1 MKIDYIPCD
10 ERNYREGKR
19 SLNSIKYIVIH
30 YTANNGDTARNNGAY
45 FGREYVGASANYFVD
60 SNEIIQS
67 VLDEYVAWHCGGKL
81 ESSHHPYR
89 NICTNSNSIG
99 VELCSIKQNGEYA
112 FKQETVNLAAEL
124 TRYLMGRYNIPIEN
138 VIRHYDVTGKNC
150 PAPFVAHEDQWKKFK
165 ELLVKKEEEKVTYNE
180 FKQFMIKYEAEKE
193 KETVSDYAKD
203 SVAKAVKN
211 GISDGSAPKANCTRE
226 QVITMLD
233 RAGVL

>member
-1 MKIDYIPCD
+1 MKIDYIPCY
-10 ERNYREGKR
+10 EKNYREGKR
-19 SLNSIKYIVIH
+19 SLSFIKYIVIH
-30 YTANNGDTARNNGAY
+30 YTANNGDTARNNGEY

-89 NICTNSNSIG
+89 NICMNSNSIG
-99 VELCSIKQNGEYA
+99 IELCSIKQNGEYA
-112 FKQETVNLAAEL
+112 FKQETINLAAEL
-124 TRYLMGRYNIPIEN
+124 TRYLMGRYNIPVEN
-138 VIRHYDVTGKNC
+138 VIRHYDVTGKDC
-150 PAPFVAHEDQWKKFK
+150 PAPFVAHEDQWNKFK
-165 ELLVKKEEEKVTYNE
+165 ELLVKKEEKKVTYNE
-180 FKQFMIKYEAEKE
+180 FKQFMLRYEAEKE
-193 KETVSDYAKD
+193 KETASDYAKD
-203 SVAKAVKN
+203 SVAKAVKH